1 MYMSVITLHTKLC
14 LHKHKFLK
22 HQICSHAKALLN
34 QLKATFR
41 KNSPCI
47 SVYAHVFVPHVW
59 VFPHLA
65 PTFTSSHLFHASPL
79 CHVRCH
85 PLSLPCSLV
94 KSECL
99 SPPFFLFY
107 FDSHVVYVM
116 FSVASPVASCSV
128 VSAVFPI
135 CFQFPW
141 SRPVCIYCVSFPP
154 TFVVTS
160 ALPVALLCPSRV
172 FRVSLMLRFL

>member
-41 KNSPCI
+41 KGSPCI

-65 PTFTSSHLFHASPL
+65 PTFTSAHLFHASPL

-107 FDSHVVYVM
+107 FDSHVVYVKRVQCCFPCGVM
-116 FSVASPVASCSV
+116 FGCISC
-128 VSAVFPI
+128 VSHLFPIPLITSCLYILCVFPRPLSSHLLY
-135 CFQFPW
+135 PW
-141 SRPVCIYCVSFPP
+141 LSCVPPVFSG
-154 TFVVTS
+154 
-160 ALPVALLCPSRV
+160 
-172 FRVSLMLRFL
+172 FL